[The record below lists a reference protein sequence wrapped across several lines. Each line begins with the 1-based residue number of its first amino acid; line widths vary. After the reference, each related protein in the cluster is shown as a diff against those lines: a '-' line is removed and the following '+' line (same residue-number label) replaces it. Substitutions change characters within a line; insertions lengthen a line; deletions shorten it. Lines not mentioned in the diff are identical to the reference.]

1 VDSLLA
7 VGVRCSALPSN
18 DVTLHLAL
26 VKGPGIPSILNK
38 NKEMSL
44 RLLKDITSLLGRH
57 LVLIKCSRI
66 YSECMIGIPVF
77 GTSALSSPVSPFSL
91 SFLWL
96 FVDLLFKFMKRP
108 SQRKEREMSCS
119 RDWDQLL
126 T

>member
-26 VKGPGIPSILNK
+26 VKGPGIPRRLNK

-77 GTSALSSPVSPFSL
+77 GTSALLSPSL
-91 SFLWL
+91 SLLSL
-96 FVDLLFKFMKRP
+96 FPLALCGLTLQIYEEAKPKKRKRDELF
-108 SQRKEREMSCS
+108 
-119 RDWDQLL
+119 
-126 T
+126 